1 MSDTNDMIFSMNEL
15 IAIYTALES
24 QIDECQEFLSDINL
38 AIADKVRIN
47 HAMQYSKSAIER
59 LNTIFKEN
67 GVNPYNN

>member
-1 MSDTNDMIFSMNEL
+1 MCDTNDMIFSMNEL

-38 AIADKVRIN
+38 AISDKVRIN
-47 HAMQYSKSAIER
+47 QAMQYSKSAIER